1 MSESPSRYH
10 ARHSPQST
18 HSLAAQSDRKASAL
32 STAASIKVA
41 TPLSSA
47 SLQHLRAASGKLG
60 MEPGREASPKEGAS
74 VHDVCAAPPPYCPHH
89 VTQPHRSNSLPR
101 PRAATLV
108 INSKK
113 DESLDCITRRLA
125 ETYHHSLRRHK
136 GAGCKGETSGS
147 CCASPP
153 GGFKADPS
161 VAPLRPQDVCRA
173 CVTVSLQRR
182 EGATPHSI
190 PSRSL
195 SASTVSFLAASP
207 GSAIIPSPPSAPLN
221 NQFVQVL
228 PRAQARHACTVPAC
242 AALQECGCGRGRKPP
257 SEACDALCPSQRP
270 PSCKISAAGRT

>member
-32 STAASIKVA
+32 SASASIKAA